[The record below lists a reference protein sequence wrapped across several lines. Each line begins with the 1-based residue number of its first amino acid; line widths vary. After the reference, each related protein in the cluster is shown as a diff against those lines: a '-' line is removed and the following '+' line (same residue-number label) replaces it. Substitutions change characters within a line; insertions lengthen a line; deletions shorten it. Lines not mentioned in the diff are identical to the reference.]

1 MAAAC
6 RSCLREL
13 LGRIASV
20 RTEAHSHGAAITQ
33 LARLPRAPATQRRSL
48 RTSAERLEKKS
59 SVIPQSVKD
68 AGSKLLRSTAQPYQI
83 NRATEDIYK
92 ACAKEA
98 TYTISEADKK
108 NGTVPKTEEGEE
120 IGIGKGS
127 WHKGMFVVGAAWEL
141 TVDGRLANAFT
152 LHLQQTSASCPHS
165 APGPT

>member
-1 MAAAC
+1 MAAC
-6 RSCLREL
+6 RSCQREL
-13 LGRIASV
+13 LGRITSV
-20 RTEAHSHGAAITQ
+20 RPDAYNSVVVSS
-33 LARLPRAPATQRRSL
+33 LVRLPRATTATQRRTL
-48 RTSAERLEKKS
+48 RTSASQREKP

-120 IGIGKGS
+120 IGIAKGS
-127 WHKGMFVVGAAWEL
+127 WHKG
-141 TVDGRLANAFT
+141 TR
-152 LHLQQTSASCPHS
+152 
-165 APGPT
+165 